1 LLRRAPQEF
10 RQPGDVRGNPPRLV
24 AGDPRIYAPTSE
36 HERDGNDKQDA
47 DGNRQNFDGVIVW
60 SVTV

>member
-1 LLRRAPQEF
+1 MAWFLGPDAALDLRTIAS
-10 RQPGDVRGNPPRLV
+10 RGVKSPS
-24 AGDPRIYAPTSE
+24 ARIYAPTSE

-47 DGNRQNFDGVIVW
+47 DGNRQNLDGVKVW